1 MVVIPLTNRQKL
13 IADIVKDNAPITG
26 DKIAEKLNL
35 TRAALRSDLAILTM
49 SGVIDARTKVGY
61 FYVGKY
67 SVGMLAD
74 EVNAVLVKDVQS
86 VPVAVDGNSNAYD
99 TLVAM
104 FTEDVGSVFVVEKS
118 DILIGIVSRKDL
130 LKASLNSERLES
142 LPIKMV
148 MTPLSK
154 LIVTN
159 VDEPIVLAAKKIIE
173 NEVDCLPVVQEI
185 KGDKKKYKVIGRL
198 TKTNITRLL
207 VDLAEGEGGVR
218 NS

>member
-1 MVVIPLTNRQKL
+1 MPLTDRQKI
-13 IADIVKDNAPITG
+13 IADIVKTNAPITG
-26 DKIAEKLNL
+26 NKIAEKLNL

-49 SGVIDARTKVGY
+49 MGVIDARTKVGY

-67 SVGMLAD
+67 SLGMLVD
-74 EVNAVLVKDVQS
+74 EVKNVLVKDVQS

-99 TLVAM
+99 ALVSM

-130 LKASLNSERLES
+130 LKASLKSEQLEHV
-142 LPIKMV
+142 PVKMV

-154 LIVTN
+154 LIVTFVN
-159 VDEPIVLAAKKIIE
+159 EQIVVAAKKIIE
-173 NEVDCLPVVQEI
+173 NEVDCLPVVQEFV
-185 KGDKKKYKVIGRL
+185 GEKKKYKVVGRL

-207 VDLAEGEGGVR
+207 VDLVEGGVR
-218 NS
+218 DS